1 MILFDLRCSSGHSFE
16 GWFKDTPAYEAQVA
30 AGELSCPICGDRE
43 VAKALMAPAV
53 RSGARADATRAAA
66 LMQSLKALRREVEQ
80 RCEHVGPRFA
90 EEARKIH
97 YGESEKRGIYGEAS
111 DDQAKDLQD
120 EGIEV
125 ARIPWIQVPDA

>member
-1 MILFDLRCSSGHSFE
+1 MILFDLRCSSGHGFE
-16 GWFKDTPAYEAQVA
+16 AWFKDSVTFQAQVD

-43 VAKALMAPAV
+43 ITKALMAPSV
-53 RSGARADATRAAA
+53 RSGAQRDASRAAQM
-66 LMQSLKALRREVEQ
+66 MQSLKALRDEVER

-97 YGESEKRGIYGEAS
+97 YGESEKRGIYGDAS
-111 DDQAKDLQD
+111 DTEAKELQD

-125 ARIPWIQVPDA
+125 ARIPWVQVPDA

>member
-1 MILFDLRCSSGHSFE
+1 MILFELRCSSGHGFE
-16 GWFKDTPAYEAQVA
+16 GWFKDSTAFEGQVA

-43 VAKALMAPAV
+43 VNKALMAPAV
-53 RSGARADATRAAA
+53 RSGARAEATRAA
-66 LMQSLKALRREVEQ
+66 LMLQSLKALRSEVER

-111 DDQAKDLQD
+111 DDQAKELQD

-125 ARIPWIQVPDA
+125 ARIPWIQLPDA